1 MLLSLGLLQKPL
13 LERLLVKSSLGLVL
27 VRGVLPL
34 LFPLAGV
41 ILVGGVLA
49 FLGAVGD
56 EVVWVTT
63 PKASLVQATTSAI
76 QVIVVK
82 SREPTDD

>member
-34 LFPLAGV
+34 LFTLAGV
-41 ILVGGVLA
+41 VLVGGVLA
-49 FLGAVGD
+49 FLGTVGD
-56 EVVWVTT
+56 EVVWVSAT
-63 PKASLVQATTSAI
+63 KAPLV
-76 QVIVVK
+76 
-82 SREPTDD
+82 